1 MAVTF
6 GFYNSVRGDRVYNAE
21 QMSSIFSGIIQDG
34 VFENFPEDGQH
45 LVCSK
50 GIGLT
55 MIVGPGRAW
64 FNDTWTNN
72 DSPLSLT
79 FDAPDNQNDRIDTI
93 ALEINKTNS
102 PHTVNAG
109 SSAYVVK
116 GRSNKFV
123 VVKGTP
129 AADPVRAALIRANG
143 IYQYPIAVVR
153 ISPSTPDE
161 IKSYDNV
168 VGVSSH
174 TPFIIGAVQS
184 VSSENVLN
192 AWKNEVDQ
200 KIQNDLDTY
209 LQDDGSKLYDKI
221 SDYFSHLERR
231 VSSDIETNSRN
242 MIESLTTS
250 LSKYAKQR
258 HIWVL
263 DIMVDSRDGVVTTFT
278 KSDQGGANIPHKF
291 YPDFFNDGH
300 IVDVFYP
307 QVNDIVVG
315 SNGCYGVVTYSEITG
330 GTYEIRVK
338 STGNSLFAA
347 NLPPLVVEF
356 HGIEERVD
364 TQDSEADPYCTKTFQ
379 EVKNAYLSGR
389 SLEFYLVFETQ
400 EHGDGGDYDVTRRV
414 RVSPEYVLSD
424 DELTSV
430 NMRYIDAV
438 VDSRDP
444 RPSWAYSIGYSGYG
458 IEWAAREARV

>member
-21 QMSSIFSGIIQDG
+21 QMSSIFSGIIKDG
-34 VFENFPEDGQH
+34 VFENFPKNGQH

-50 GIGLT
+50 GTGLT

-64 FNDTWTNN
+64 FNDTWTDN

-79 FDAPDNQNDRIDTI
+79 FDAPDNQNDRVDTI

-102 PHTVNAG
+102 PHTVNVG
-109 SSAYVVK
+109 SSAYVVP

-129 AADPVRAALIRANG
+129 AANPVRATLIRANG

-153 ISPSTPDE
+153 ISPSTPDK

-168 VGVSSH
+168 VGVSSY

-192 AWKNEVDQ
+192 TWKNEVDQ
-200 KIQNDLDTY
+200 KIQNDLDAY
-209 LQDDGSKLYDKI
+209 LQDDGSKLYEKI
-221 SDYFSHLERR
+221 SDYFLHLERK
-231 VSSDIETNSRN
+231 VTLDVKTNSRN
-242 MIESLTTS
+242 IELLDSS
-250 LSKYAKQR
+250 ISKYAKQR
-258 HIWVL
+258 HVWIL
-263 DIMVDSRDGVVTTFT
+263 DIAVDSRDGVVSTFT
-278 KSDQGGANIPHKF
+278 KSDQSGANTPHKF
-291 YPDFFNDGH
+291 YPDFFNDGF
-300 IVDVFYP
+300 IMDFFYP
-307 QVNDIVVG
+307 QVDDVVIG
-315 SNGCYGVVTYSEITG
+315 SNGCYGVVMHSEVTG

-347 NLPPLVVEF
+347 NLPPLAVEF
-356 HGIEERVD
+356 YGIEERVD
-364 TQDSEADPYCTKTFQ
+364 TQDSGSDPYCTKTFQ

-400 EHGDGGDYDVTRRV
+400 EHADGGDYAVTKRV
-414 RVSPEYVLSD
+414 KVSPEYVLHD
-424 DELTSV
+424 NELVSV
-430 NMRYIDAV
+430 GARYIDV
-438 VDSRDP
+438 VADRRVGRS
-444 RPSWAYSIGYSGYG
+444 SWAYSIVYSSHG
-458 IEWAAREARV
+458 IDWAAREAAV